1 MSDEELLKD
10 IMGEENDE
18 DEIATDDY
26 DHPVPDHPKA
36 NELLA
41 AIETIHNYWLFI
53 ENGNEVQKNLRRI
66 NCIIQTYLQERLKQI
81 KVDDYFCTHS

>member
-1 MSDEELLKD
+1 MTDEELIKD

-18 DEIATDDY
+18 DGIATDEYDY
-26 DHPVPDHPKA
+26 PASIRPKA

-53 ENGNEVQKNLRRI
+53 GNRNKVQKHLRRI
-66 NCIIQTYLQERLKQI
+66 NCIIQTYLHESLKQTTI
-81 KVDDYFCTHS
+81 DDYFCTRS